1 MRIIERKYSP
11 TTALALVRDGVQPIL
26 ARAFAA
32 RGIKQASEIAGK
44 LTDLIHYRE
53 LLNAREMAEILADAI
68 VSQKRLLIVADYDA
82 DGATACTIGMRALQA
97 YGANVGFI
105 IPNRIEHG
113 YGLTPEIVNLAA
125 EQVPRPDYIVTV
137 DNGISS
143 TYGIDRANE
152 LGIEVLVTD
161 HHLQGEKLP
170 NARIIVNP
178 NQVACGFPSKGLA
191 GCGVIWYVMW
201 ALRDVMA
208 ERGIPQANPN
218 FKIASLAPILA
229 VGTVADVVSLAE
241 RNNRILVTEG
251 LRYIRAKKSFPGI
264 DALARVANKDPLA
277 LVASDIGFGVGPH
290 INAAGRLE
298 TMDAGVEC
306 LLTDSSERAAQLA
319 NELHEINT
327 RRREIEAEIV
337 NGAVEQLLGKVDPDY
352 YTAVLHGDEWHQG
365 VIGIVASR
373 IKDRAYRPTFV
384 MANGKDGEFK
394 GSGRSIPGFHLRD
407 ALDLVHKRNP
417 GLLPKFGGHAMAAG
431 VTVAAR
437 GLRRFQEAFEEVAR
451 ELLSPALLNQ
461 CIETDGSL
469 EAAEMSLE
477 TVGMI
482 KQYVWGQN
490 FLEPCFCDE
499 FNVVSHK
506 KMGKA
511 EEHLKMVLERG
522 GQNFEA
528 VKFRHEGNDIPPK
541 VRVVYKL
548 DPNVNPFNKQVKL
561 QLMVDYFEAA

>member
-1 MRIIERKYSP
+1 MRIVERKYSP
-11 TTALALVRDGVQPIL
+11 TTALALVREGVPPIV
-26 ARAFAA
+26 ARALAA
-32 RGIKQASEIAGK
+32 RGIKQASEIAGR

-105 IPNRIEHG
+105 IPNRIEQG
-113 YGLTPEIVNLAA
+113 YGLTPEIVDIAA
-125 EQVPRPDYIVTV
+125 GLVPRPDYIVTV

-161 HHLQGEKLP
+161 HHLQGDTLP

-178 NQVACGFPSKGLA
+178 NQNACRFPSKGLA

-241 RNNRILVTEG
+241 RNNRILVHEG
-251 LRYIRAKKSFPGI
+251 LRYIKSGRSFPGI
-264 DALARVANKDPLA
+264 DALARVANKDPLS

-306 LLTDSSERAAQLA
+306 LLTDSPERAAQLA
-319 NELHEINT
+319 NELHEINM

-337 NGAVEQLLGKVDPDY
+337 NGAVEQLIGKVDLDY
-352 YTAVLHGDEWHQG
+352 YTAVLHGEEWHQG

-373 IKDRAYRPTFV
+373 IKDRVYRPTFV
-384 MANGKDGEFK
+384 MANGKNGEVK

-407 ALDLVHKRNP
+407 ALALVAARNP
-417 GLLPKFGGHAMAAG
+417 DLLPKFGGHAMAAG
-431 VTVAAR
+431 VTVRAK
-437 GLRRFQEAFEEVAR
+437 GLRKFQEAFEEAAR

-461 CIETDGSL
+461 CVDTDGSL

-477 TVGMI
+477 TVAMI
-482 KQYVWGQN
+482 KKYVWGQN

-499 FNVVSHK
+499 FNLVSFK
-506 KMGKA
+506 KMGKDDA
-511 EEHLKMVLERG
+511 HLKMVLERG
-522 GQNFEA
+522 GQNFDA
-528 VKFRHEGNDIPPK
+528 VKFRHEGNEVPAR

-548 DPNVNPFNKQVKL
+548 DANVNPFNKKVAL
-561 QLMVDYFEAA
+561 QLMVEYFEAA